1 MSKFKITKK
10 LNLDRFGKGS
20 YLSFSLVTY
29 KESEKIAALDIK
41 EDDNPKEVSKSA
53 KIGLDLLKS
62 KFVEGKLPNLKD
74 ELVEV
79 LSEDFDDLPIEII
92 SDAIGFLGRGS
103 APKLE
108 NQ

>member
-10 LNLDRFGKGS
+10 LDLDRFGKGS

-29 KESEKIAALDIK
+29 KESEEISEIDIK
-41 EDDNPKEVSKSA
+41 LDDPKEAKKSA

-62 KFVEGKLPNLKD
+62 KFIEGKLPDINDK
-74 ELVEV
+74 LVEV
-79 LSEDFDDLPIEII
+79 LSEDFADLPIEII
-92 SDAIGFLGRGS
+92 SEAISFLGKKS
-103 APKLE
+103 VEKSE